1 MAVVK
6 LTTTQVKDLVNDAT
20 KQTLGEEAIQ
30 TEDLSNVIDMGTAIA
45 NANLYENFI
54 YNLLVATAKIIF
66 VERKYTGMAPNVYR
80 DNFEYGQLVQITSYL
95 LQCFLY
101 SLFNFSNS
109 FLTSILFNLLII
121 LT

>member
-6 LTTTQVKDLVNDAT
+6 LNTTQVKDLVNEAT
-20 KQTLGEEAIQ
+20 KQTLGEGTIQ

-66 VERKYTGMAPNVYR
+66 VERKYTGKAPNVYR
-80 DNFEYGQLVQITSYL
+80 DNFEYGQIVQKVRAKL
-95 LQCFLY
+95 
-101 SLFNFSNS
+101 
-109 FLTSILFNLLII
+109 
-121 LT
+121 